1 MSTFRTVVLPV
12 LRLLVWIVIAIA
24 LLVLAFGG
32 GRNSTST
39 LAPEVGDTDSVA
51 LVSQGDIRSVIEVS
65 GTVTADPA
73 VVVKSTSTGKVSRVR
88 VNVGDTV
95 DKGQRLFDVVVELP
109 PTGGQTTTNPD
120 GTTSTTPV
128 QNRTRTDAVVATAAG
143 KITRLDVLKDQETA
157 IGTDVAWVEPGTL
170 KVKAPLTQQ
179 EQFRLLSPPASA
191 QAQAPGGPAPFEC
204 TELKTGAAQDNTS
217 NDNNSNNV
225 DPMTGMAGASPTAE
239 ITCTVPAGATV
250 FAGMSANLTIDTG
263 SVTGV
268 LVLPVSAVQGTVG
281 TGKVWL
287 PNPNGQPT
295 EKDVTLG
302 LTDGTMVEITGG
314 LKEGDQVLE
323 FAPVPM
329 DDTPMDPSMMDP
341 GMGEPVPAEETP

>member
-1 MSTFRTVVLPV
+1 MRTFRTVVLPV
-12 LRLLVWIVIAIA
+12 LRLLVWIVIAVA
-24 LLVLAFGG
+24 LCVLAFGG
-32 GRNSTST
+32 RNSAST
-39 LAPEVGDTDSVA
+39 LTPEVGDTDSVVQ
-51 LVSQGDIRSVIEVS
+51 VSEGDIRSVIEVA
-65 GTVTADPA
+65 GTVNADPA
-73 VVVKSTSTGKVSRVR
+73 VVVKSTSTGQVSRVR

-95 DKGQRLFDVVVELP
+95 DKGQRLFDVVVPLP

-128 QNRTRTDAVVATAAG
+128 QNRTRTDAVVATSAG

-157 IGTDVAWVEPGTL
+157 IGTDVAWIEPGTL

-179 EQFRLLSPPASA
+179 QQFRLLNPPASA

-204 TELKTGAAQDNTS
+204 TALSTGAAQGDG
-217 NDNNSNNV
+217 DQQV
-225 DPMTGMAGASPTAE
+225 DPMTGVPAQSATAE
-239 ITCTVPAGATV
+239 VTCTVPAGATV

-268 LVLPVSAVQGTVG
+268 LVLPVSAVQGSVG

-314 LKEGDQVLE
+314 LKAGDQVLE

-329 DDTPMDPSMMDP
+329 DDVPTDP
-341 GMGEPVPAEETP
+341 GLAEPGMAGDGMVAEP

>member
-1 MSTFRTVVLPV
+1 MSTFRSVVLPV
-12 LRLLVWIVIAIA
+12 VRLLVWVVIAIA
-24 LLVLAFGG
+24 LCVLAFGG
-32 GRNSTST
+32 GRNSSST
-39 LAPEVGDTDSVA
+39 LTPEVGDTDSV
-51 LVSQGDIRSVIEVS
+51 VQVGKGDIRSVIEVS
-65 GTVTADPA
+65 GTVAADPA
-73 VVVKSTSTGKVSRVR
+73 VTVKSTSTGKVSRVR
-88 VNVGDTV
+88 VNVGDRV

-109 PTGGQTTTNPD
+109 PAGSGTNPD
-120 GTTSTTPV
+120 GTPAPA
-128 QNRTRTDAVVATAAG
+128 RTRTDGVNATASG
-143 KITRLDVLKDQETA
+143 KVTRLDVLKDQETS
-157 IGTDVAWVEPGTL
+157 IGTDVAWIEPGTL

-204 TELKTGAAQDNTS
+204 TELKTGAAKSD
-217 NDNNSNNV
+217 DNNDSNNSQA
-225 DPMTGMAGASPTAE
+225 DPMAGGAGSQPTAE
-239 ITCTVPAGATV
+239 VTCTVPSGATV

-263 SVTGV
+263 TVNGV
-268 LVLPVSAVQGTVG
+268 LVLPVSAVQGSVG

-302 LTDGTMVEITGG
+302 LTDGTMVEVTGG

-329 DDTPMDPSMMDP
+329 DDTPTEPGGMDP
-341 GMGEPVPAEETP
+341 GMGEPVPAEEAP